1 MLNNVHQSRL
11 NVLIS
16 VNEGIDGID
25 DEHMAKL
32 RLGSRVVSKGQA
44 TVKIFSNIKTKDT
57 KKNNDTY
64 VPDDTD
70 LHEIKKVNPQL
81 IN

>member
-1 MLNNVHQSRL
+1 MG
-11 NVLIS
+11 
-16 VNEGIDGID
+16 VNEGIDGSD
-25 DEHMAKL
+25 DEHMAML
-32 RLGSRVVSKGQA
+32 RLESRVVSKGQA
-44 TVKIFSNIKTKDT
+44 TFKTFSNVKTKDT
-57 KKNNDTY
+57 KKNDETY